1 MLCNAIVL
9 PYFDYCSPLWDN
21 CGSALKDKLS
31 KFQNRA
37 ARVITGKSYD
47 VPSVDLLAD
56 LQWTPLEKRRNNSKL
71 LLMYKIINGHTA
83 PNLRNKFKFNYEMDC
98 PYNLRNSSTD
108 LALPKPNKDFGKRCF
123 SYSAA
128 DLWNKLSLEA
138 KIVPTVWSFKK
149 LIQQE

>member
-1 MLCNAIVL
+1 MLYNAIVL
-9 PYFDYCSPLWDN
+9 PYFDYCSPLWDD

-37 ARVITGKSYD
+37 ARVITGKSCD

-83 PNLRNKFKFNYEMDC
+83 LIYEI
-98 PYNLRNSSTD
+98 NSISIMKWIAHIILETVPLFST
-108 LALPKPNKDFGKRCF
+108 
-123 SYSAA
+123 SQ
-128 DLWNKLSLEA
+128 
-138 KIVPTVWSFKK
+138 T
-149 LIQQE
+149 